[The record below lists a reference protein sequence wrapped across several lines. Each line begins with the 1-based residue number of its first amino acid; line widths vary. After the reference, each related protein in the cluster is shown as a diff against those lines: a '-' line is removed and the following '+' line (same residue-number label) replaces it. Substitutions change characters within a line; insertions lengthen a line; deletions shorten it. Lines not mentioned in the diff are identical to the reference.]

1 VVQMAESQIIKMLIN
16 GQNDLAWFD
25 SNISNLQEKYND
37 KFIAFQDSTVI
48 DSDSDFNNLMK
59 KLKQKNI
66 DISNVLVKFVSKVKF
81 LL

>member
-1 VVQMAESQIIKMLIN
+1 MAESQIIKMLIN